1 MSYKESQT
9 SVILFSMKKAYP
21 NPSETLCKIL
31 ASLKFK
37 NQCPTFV
44 TGQNKLININ
54 LTRLK
59 ISIYFWLYKTVF
71 CLAKTCEQFSAS
83 WRQLLLSLQ
92 VPYLG
97 SLRAASAA
105 EESLEAFPGIDAK
118 RQGAARARAPTAT
131 RDGSPGSPG
140 CQITPVM
147 SEESSSWNGTIFF
160 PGKSQTGGEKTD
172 ML

>member
-59 ISIYFWLYKTVF
+59 ISIYFWLYKTQFFALLRPVSNF
-71 CLAKTCEQFSAS
+71 LPAGGSCSSACRSLIWDPSGLHLQPRRAWKHSQALMPSGREQPEPV
-83 WRQLLLSLQ
+83 LPL
-92 VPYLG
+92 PPG
-97 SLRAASAA
+97 MGLRALPA
-105 EESLEAFPGIDAK
+105 
-118 RQGAARARAPTAT
+118 
-131 RDGSPGSPG
+131 
-140 CQITPVM
+140 V
-147 SEESSSWNGTIFF
+147 
-160 PGKSQTGGEKTD
+160 KSH
-172 ML
+172 L